1 MLGQTLIN
9 DASATDLFVLD
20 IRGNPILAA
29 LSKQKHQ
36 GQVYCRFGIFHILGD
51 LHEIKTNF
59 G

>member
-1 MLGQTLIN
+1 
-9 DASATDLFVLD
+9 
-20 IRGNPILAA
+20 
-29 LSKQKHQ
+29 LSEQKHQ